1 MVNQKPISLKID
13 LWVLKE
19 LDKEVSTSWRKR
31 NWHINQAIKQYL
43 DAQDT
48 RRRIK
53 CAGTQ
58 GDREGYLQDY
68 EDRWFPHVR
77 K

>member
-1 MVNQKPISLKID
+1 MVNQKLISLKID
-13 LWVLKE
+13 LRVLE
-19 LDKEVSTSWRKR
+19 DLDKEVALGWQKR
-31 NWHINQAIKQYL
+31 NWHINQAIRQYL

-48 RRRIK
+48 RRRIR
-53 CAGTQ
+53 CVGNQ
-58 GDREGYLQDY
+58 GDREGFLQDY

>member
-13 LWVLKE
+13 LWVLEE
-19 LDKEVSTSWRKR
+19 LDKEVSTSRRKR

-53 CAGTQ
+53 GASTQ
-58 GDREGYLQDY
+58 GDREGFLQDY